1 MYDMAFKGKK
11 FTNPSRF
18 ITVYQITTIITTLF
32 PLLPPKI
39 WISYSRKKIAAF

>member
-18 ITVYQITTIITTLF
+18 ITVYQITLF
-32 PLLPPKI
+32 PLLPPTI